1 MIPSRRQHHL
11 EYIAQQLANC
21 SDITVALVAQLVQRD
36 QMGRAKYGTTLDRT
50 DLTLDQWL
58 QHQVEELLDGAGYA
72 LAAMRTNQERQPS
85 GADEY
90 LAYLEAAIDEAG
102 FVVKHDGGTLGDSN
116 FRLEPKRELETAQRE
131 LIKKLIGAGK

>member
-72 LAAMRTNQERQPS
+72 LAAMRTNQEQ
-85 GADEY
+85 
-90 LAYLEAAIDEAG
+90 
-102 FVVKHDGGTLGDSN
+102 
-116 FRLEPKRELETAQRE
+116 
-131 LIKKLIGAGK
+131 GK